1 MTTRPEGR
9 HSAGSGLSRWER
21 ALERWQKRLLSKVR
35 HREQVELIAALHHE
49 CDDHAVVC
57 SETRVV
63 VPNAYE
69 VELDAQVHEELM
81 RRGQRDVGE
90 ALTDDLARHGE
101 RKGYEWAGPLT
112 VRVTPAARPPGD
124 PYRVSSSPMPHVR
137 ADAFPADG

>member
-1 MTTRPEGR
+1 MKPRPEGR
-9 HSAGSGLSRWER
+9 HAAGEGLSRWER
-21 ALERWQKRLLSKVR
+21 ALERWQDGLLSKVR
-35 HREQVELIAALHHE
+35 HREHVELVEALHHE

-69 VELDAQVHEELM
+69 VELDTRVHEELM
-81 RRGQRDVGE
+81 RRGRRDVGE

-112 VRVTPAARPPGD
+112 VRVTPAERPPD
-124 PYRVSSSPMPHVR
+124 EPYRVSSSPMPHVR
-137 ADAFPADG
+137 ADAFPAEH